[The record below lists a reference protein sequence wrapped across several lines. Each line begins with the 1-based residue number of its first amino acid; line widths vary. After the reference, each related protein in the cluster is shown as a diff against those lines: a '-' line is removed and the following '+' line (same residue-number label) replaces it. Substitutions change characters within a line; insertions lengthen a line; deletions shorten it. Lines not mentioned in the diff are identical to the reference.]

1 MQTVIKPF
9 IKFLFIFSISFLFSF
24 ILLGQSEVH
33 AFADDDKFDIVDK
46 VVDKDY
52 VDFYFLGKLYLP
64 QFEPVQVGPLSIDF
78 SITKTLFMMFLVVI
92 LTVLLL
98 AYAARSNVKNKAPKG
113 FGNIIEIVVVFIRDE
128 IVVPNIGKEGVRLLP
143 YFLSLFFFILF
154 CNLFGL
160 VPFMTQP
167 TKNLSVTTALALLTF
182 GITQIEGMRKNG
194 VGGYLKG
201 LVPHGIPGF
210 VLPIM
215 IIVEFIGLFTKPFAL
230 LMRLF
235 ANITA
240 GSIIILSLIGLIF
253 VMEYAG
259 LAIALPFTLF
269 IYCLELF
276 IALLQAYIFTM
287 LSVLFVSMAMHQDH

>member
-1 MQTVIKPF
+1 MLT
-9 IKFLFIFSISFLFSF
+9 
-24 ILLGQSEVH
+24 
-33 AFADDDKFDIVDK
+33 FAAK
-46 VVDKDY
+46 
-52 VDFYFLGKLYLP
+52 
-64 QFEPVQVGPLSIDF
+64 
-78 SITKTLFMMFLVVI
+78 
-92 LTVLLL
+92 
-98 AYAARSNVKNKAPKG
+98 SNVRNKAPKG
-113 FGNIIEIVVVFIRDE
+113 VGNFVEIIIVFIRDE
-128 IVVPNIGKEGVRLLP
+128 IVLPNMGKEGLRLLP

-154 CNLFGL
+154 SNLFGL
-160 VPFMTQP
+160 IPFMAQP

-182 GITQIEGMRKNG
+182 FITQIEGMKKNG
-194 VGGYLKG
+194 VIGYFKG

-210 VLPIM
+210 VLPVM

-240 GSIIILSLIGLIF
+240 GSIIILSLLGLIF
-253 VMEYAG
+253 VMSYAG
-259 LAIALPFTLF
+259 IAIALPFTLF

>member
-1 MQTVIKPF
+1 MEKYFFPLRNLLRIF
-9 IKFLFIFSISFLFSF
+9 ILIVLISFAGISTVSAEESEG
-24 ILLGQSEVH
+24 GQL
-33 AFADDDKFDIVDK
+33 DIVEK
-46 VVDKDY
+46 VVDHDY
-52 VDFYFLGKLYLP
+52 VDFYFLGKLHLP
-64 QFEPVQVGPLSIDF
+64 KFDPVHVGPLVIDF
-78 SITKTLFMMFLVVI
+78 SITKTLFMMFLVSI
-92 LTVLLL
+92 FSVLLL
-98 AYAARSNVKNKAPKG
+98 TFAAKSNVRNKAPKG
-113 FGNIIEIVVVFIRDE
+113 VGNFVEIIIVFIRDE
-128 IVVPNIGKEGVRLLP
+128 IVLPNMGKEGLRLLP

-154 CNLFGL
+154 SNLFGL
-160 VPFMTQP
+160 IPFMAQP

-182 GITQIEGMRKNG
+182 FITQIEGMKKNG
-194 VGGYLKG
+194 VIGYFKG

-210 VLPIM
+210 VLPVM

-240 GSIIILSLIGLIF
+240 GSIIILSLLGLIF
-253 VMEYAG
+253 VMSYAG
-259 LAIALPFTLF
+259 IAIALPFTLF

>member
-1 MQTVIKPF
+1 MQTVLHPIGKY
-9 IKFLFIFSISFLFSF
+9 ITILSITFLFSF
-24 ILLGQSEVH
+24 LLVGQTDVY
-33 AFADDDKFDIVDK
+33 AADDDKFDIVDK

-52 VDFYFLGKLYLP
+52 VDFYFLGKLHLP
-64 QFEPVQVGPLSIDF
+64 QFEPVQIGPLSIDF
-78 SITKTLFMMFLVVI
+78 SITKTLFMMFLVSI
-92 LTVLLL
+92 LSVLLL
-98 AYAARSNVKNKAPKG
+98 GYAARSNVKNKAPKG

-128 IVVPNIGKEGVRLLP
+128 IVVPNIGKEGLRLLP

-182 GITQIEGMRKNG
+182 VITQIEGMRKNG

-210 VLPIM
+210 VLPVM

-259 LAIALPFTLF
+259 IVIALPFTLF

>member
-1 MQTVIKPF
+1 LEKYFFPLRNLLRIF
-9 IKFLFIFSISFLFSF
+9 ILIVLISFAGISTVSAEESEG
-24 ILLGQSEVH
+24 GQL
-33 AFADDDKFDIVDK
+33 DIVEK
-46 VVDKDY
+46 VVDHDY
-52 VDFYFLGKLYLP
+52 VDFYFLGKLHLP
-64 QFEPVQVGPLSIDF
+64 KFDPVHVGPLAIDF
-78 SITKTLFMMFLVVI
+78 SITKTLFMMFLVSI
-92 LTVLLL
+92 FSVLLL
-98 AYAARSNVKNKAPKG
+98 TFAAKSNVRNKAPKG
-113 FGNIIEIVVVFIRDE
+113 VGNFVEIIIVFIRDE
-128 IVVPNIGKEGVRLLP
+128 IVLPNMGKEGLRLLP

-154 CNLFGL
+154 SNLFGL
-160 VPFMTQP
+160 IPFMVQP

-182 GITQIEGMRKNG
+182 FITQIEGMKKNG
-194 VGGYLKG
+194 VIGYFKG

-210 VLPIM
+210 VLPVM

-240 GSIIILSLIGLIF
+240 GSIIILSLLGLIF
-253 VMEYAG
+253 VMSYAG
-259 LAIALPFTLF
+259 IAIALPFTLF

>member
-1 MQTVIKPF
+1 MLGIKPR
-9 IKFLFIFSISFLFSF
+9 KVSAIFV
-24 ILLGQSEVH
+24 E
-33 AFADDDKFDIVDK
+33 
-46 VVDKDY
+46 
-52 VDFYFLGKLYLP
+52 
-64 QFEPVQVGPLSIDF
+64 
-78 SITKTLFMMFLVVI
+78 
-92 LTVLLL
+92 
-98 AYAARSNVKNKAPKG
+98 
-113 FGNIIEIVVVFIRDE
+113 IIIVFIRDE
-128 IVVPNIGKEGVRLLP
+128 IVLPNMGKEGLRLLP

-154 CNLFGL
+154 SNLFGL
-160 VPFMTQP
+160 IPFMVQP

-182 GITQIEGMRKNG
+182 FITQIEGMKKNG
-194 VGGYLKG
+194 VIGYFKG

-210 VLPIM
+210 VLPVM

-240 GSIIILSLIGLIF
+240 GSIIILSLLGLIF
-253 VMEYAG
+253 VMSYAG
-259 LAIALPFTLF
+259 IAIALPFTLF

>member
-1 MQTVIKPF
+1 LEKYFFPLRNLLRIF
-9 IKFLFIFSISFLFSF
+9 ILIVLISFAGISTVSAEESEG
-24 ILLGQSEVH
+24 GQL
-33 AFADDDKFDIVDK
+33 DIVEK
-46 VVDKDY
+46 VVDHDY
-52 VDFYFLGKLYLP
+52 VDFYFLGKLHLP
-64 QFEPVQVGPLSIDF
+64 KFDPVHVGPLVIDF
-78 SITKTLFMMFLVVI
+78 SITKTLFMMFLVSI
-92 LTVLLL
+92 FSVLLL
-98 AYAARSNVKNKAPKG
+98 TFAAKSNVRNKAPKG
-113 FGNIIEIVVVFIRDE
+113 VGNFVEIIIVFIRDE
-128 IVVPNIGKEGVRLLP
+128 IVLPNMGKEGLRLLP

-154 CNLFGL
+154 SNLFGL
-160 VPFMTQP
+160 IPFMAQP

-182 GITQIEGMRKNG
+182 FITQIEGMKKNG
-194 VGGYLKG
+194 VIGYFKG

-210 VLPIM
+210 VLPVM

-240 GSIIILSLIGLIF
+240 GSIIILSLLGLIF
-253 VMEYAG
+253 VMSYAG
-259 LAIALPFTLF
+259 IAIALPFTLF

>member
-1 MQTVIKPF
+1 MV
-9 IKFLFIFSISFLFSF
+9 LISFAGISTVNAEESEG
-24 ILLGQSEVH
+24 GQL
-33 AFADDDKFDIVDK
+33 DIVEK
-46 VVDKDY
+46 VVDHDY
-52 VDFYFLGKLYLP
+52 VDFYFLGKLHLP
-64 QFEPVQVGPLSIDF
+64 KFDPVHVGPLAIDF
-78 SITKTLFMMFLVVI
+78 SITKTLFMMFLVSI
-92 LTVLLL
+92 FSVLLL
-98 AYAARSNVKNKAPKG
+98 TFAAKSNVRNKAPKG
-113 FGNIIEIVVVFIRDE
+113 VGNFVEIIIVFIRDE
-128 IVVPNIGKEGVRLLP
+128 IVLPNMGKEGLRLLP

-154 CNLFGL
+154 SNLFGL
-160 VPFMTQP
+160 IPFMVQP

-182 GITQIEGMRKNG
+182 FITQIEGMKKNG
-194 VGGYLKG
+194 VIGYFKG

-210 VLPIM
+210 VLPVM

-240 GSIIILSLIGLIF
+240 GSIIILSLLGLIF
-253 VMEYAG
+253 VMSYAG
-259 LAIALPFTLF
+259 IAIALPFTLF

>member
-1 MQTVIKPF
+1 MEKYFFPLRNLLRIF
-9 IKFLFIFSISFLFSF
+9 ILIVLISFAGISTVNAEESEG
-24 ILLGQSEVH
+24 GQL
-33 AFADDDKFDIVDK
+33 DIVEK
-46 VVDKDY
+46 VVDHDY
-52 VDFYFLGKLYLP
+52 VDFYFLGKLHLP
-64 QFEPVQVGPLSIDF
+64 KFDPVHVGPLVIDF
-78 SITKTLFMMFLVVI
+78 SITKTLFMMFLVSI
-92 LTVLLL
+92 FSVLLL
-98 AYAARSNVKNKAPKG
+98 TFAAKSNVRNKAPKG
-113 FGNIIEIVVVFIRDE
+113 VGNFVEIIIVFIRDE
-128 IVVPNIGKEGVRLLP
+128 IVLPNMGKEGLRLLP

-154 CNLFGL
+154 SNLFGL
-160 VPFMTQP
+160 IPFMVQP

-182 GITQIEGMRKNG
+182 FITQIEGMKKNG
-194 VGGYLKG
+194 VIGYFKG

-210 VLPIM
+210 VLPVM

-240 GSIIILSLIGLIF
+240 GSIIILSLLGLIF
-253 VMEYAG
+253 VMSYAG
-259 LAIALPFTLF
+259 IAIALPFTLF

>member
-1 MQTVIKPF
+1 LEKYFFPLRNLLRIF
-9 IKFLFIFSISFLFSF
+9 ILIVLISFAGISTVNAEESEG
-24 ILLGQSEVH
+24 GQL
-33 AFADDDKFDIVDK
+33 DIVEK
-46 VVDKDY
+46 VVDHDY
-52 VDFYFLGKLYLP
+52 VDFYFLGKLHLP
-64 QFEPVQVGPLSIDF
+64 KFDPVHVGPLAIDF
-78 SITKTLFMMFLVVI
+78 SITKTLFMMFLVSI
-92 LTVLLL
+92 FSVLLL
-98 AYAARSNVKNKAPKG
+98 TFAAKSNVRNKAPKG
-113 FGNIIEIVVVFIRDE
+113 VGNFVEIIIVFIRDE
-128 IVVPNIGKEGVRLLP
+128 IVLPNMGKEGLRLLP

-154 CNLFGL
+154 SNLFGL
-160 VPFMTQP
+160 IPFMAQP

-182 GITQIEGMRKNG
+182 FITQIEGMKKNG
-194 VGGYLKG
+194 VIGYFKG

-210 VLPIM
+210 VLPVM

-240 GSIIILSLIGLIF
+240 GSIIILSLLGLIF
-253 VMEYAG
+253 VMSYAG
-259 LAIALPFTLF
+259 IAIALPFTLF

>member
-1 MQTVIKPF
+1 MQTVLHPIRKF
-9 IKFLFIFSISFLFSF
+9 IAIFSITFLFSF
-24 ILLGQSEVH
+24 FLIGQPDVH
-33 AFADDDKFDIVDK
+33 AADDDKFDIVDK

-52 VDFYFLGKLYLP
+52 VDFYFLGKIYLP

-78 SITKTLFMMFLVVI
+78 SITKTLFMMFLVSI

-98 AYAARSNVKNKAPKG
+98 VYAARSNVKNKAPKG

-128 IVVPNIGKEGVRLLP
+128 IVVPNIGKEGLRLLP

-210 VLPIM
+210 VLPVM

-259 LAIALPFTLF
+259 IAIALPFTLF

>member
-1 MQTVIKPF
+1 MEKYFFPLRNLLRIF
-9 IKFLFIFSISFLFSF
+9 ILIVLISFAGISTVSAEESEG
-24 ILLGQSEVH
+24 GQL
-33 AFADDDKFDIVDK
+33 DIVEK
-46 VVDKDY
+46 VVDHDY
-52 VDFYFLGKLYLP
+52 VDFYFLGKLHLP
-64 QFEPVQVGPLSIDF
+64 KFDPVHVGPLVIDF
-78 SITKTLFMMFLVVI
+78 SITKTLFMMFLVSI
-92 LTVLLL
+92 FSVLLL
-98 AYAARSNVKNKAPKG
+98 TFAAKSNVRNKAPKG
-113 FGNIIEIVVVFIRDE
+113 VGNFVEIIIVFIRDE
-128 IVVPNIGKEGVRLLP
+128 IVLPNMGKEGLRLLP

-154 CNLFGL
+154 SNLFGL
-160 VPFMTQP
+160 IPFMVQP

-182 GITQIEGMRKNG
+182 FITQIEGMKKNG
-194 VGGYLKG
+194 VIGYFKG

-210 VLPIM
+210 VLPVM

-240 GSIIILSLIGLIF
+240 GSIIILSLLGLIF
-253 VMEYAG
+253 VMSYAG
-259 LAIALPFTLF
+259 IAIALPFTLF